1 MGGKR
6 RGQGRG
12 HAGRGL
18 WMARS
23 ERSGAG
29 GGGGGGAP
37 PPPPPPPL
45 RSAPISPSTTP
56 APHAHAPALYASH
69 PFMRTPVTHSP
80 HSVSPHLHQRTQ
92 NRVAQPTSPTP
103 PLALSPLHCRP
114 PPHTPP
120 PSHPP
125 SHEVDH
131 EPHHSRTV
139 HELPTLC
146 RGEHTMCPTTIWI
159 RCVMSARVCR
169 GGSMHGTR
177 SRGRGSTVC
186 CCWCAVFP
194 YPFSARH
201 YYISSF

>member
-1 MGGKR
+1 MAGATLMPAQLR
-6 RGQGRG
+6 L
-12 HAGRGL
+12 AGRF
-18 WMARS
+18 ASCRRAVPRNTCACS
-23 ERSGAG
+23 AG
-29 GGGGGGAP
+29 CVQT
-37 PPPPPPPL
+37 PL
-45 RSAPISPSTTP
+45 RLAGQPS
-56 APHAHAPALYASH
+56 APALYASH

-201 YYISSF
+201 YISSF